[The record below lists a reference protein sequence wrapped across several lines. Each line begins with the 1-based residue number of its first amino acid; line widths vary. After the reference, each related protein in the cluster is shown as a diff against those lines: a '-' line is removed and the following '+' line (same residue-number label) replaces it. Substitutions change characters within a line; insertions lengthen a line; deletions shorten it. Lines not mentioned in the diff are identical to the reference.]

1 MAISK
6 KRLGKGS
13 VSRKKR
19 KGSRKRLSSKNSS
32 KGKKNNSKKSSKKQ
46 SRGLDGFTNEERLK
60 MDKKIISKYRKLFG
74 NNEYDKRHKVKSD
87 SVLYPLSDARST
99 IKIKVLLKKNMNT
112 DGSLKRSLEKDI
124 KNCLNKTLY
133 LCK

>member
-6 KRLGKGS
+6 KKIGKRS
-13 VSRKKR
+13 VSRKKSKGSSKILSS
-19 KGSRKRLSSKNSS
+19 KGSRK
-32 KGKKNNSKKSSKKQ
+32 GKKDNSKKSSKKQ

-60 MDKKIISKYRKLFG
+60 MDKKVISKYRKLFG
-74 NNEYDKRHKVKSD
+74 SNKYDKERKVKSD

-99 IKIKVLLKKNMNT
+99 IKIKDLLKKNMNT
-112 DGSLKRSLEKDI
+112 DGSLKKSLEKDI